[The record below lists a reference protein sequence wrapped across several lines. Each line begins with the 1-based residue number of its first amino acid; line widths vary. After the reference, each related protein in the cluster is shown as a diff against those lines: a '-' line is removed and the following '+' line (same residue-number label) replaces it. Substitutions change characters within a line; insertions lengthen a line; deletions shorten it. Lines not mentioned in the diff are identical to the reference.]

1 MATVVNGVR
10 HDPNDVPRPVE
21 AAERACYDLVFRER
35 AFTKGSFSQVRR
47 RIEGADAA
55 GQARCPRIPGVFEGR
70 AFIGTEVADSQP
82 GFRLIRSQT

>member
-1 MATVVNGVR
+1 M
-10 HDPNDVPRPVE
+10 RP
-21 AAERACYDLVFRER
+21 
-35 AFTKGSFSQVRR
+35 
-47 RIEGADAA
+47 A